1 MLISAQ
7 HISYQLPSREILFQ
21 HVHFTLQKGDKA
33 AIAGN
38 NGVGKSTLL
47 KIIAGRETPASGTVQ
62 IHHAYYY
69 VPQHFGHFNTL
80 TVAQACGIAEKRSAL
95 DAILAGSTDPHDY
108 DVLGDDWDIAARTEA
123 AFAKWDLGYL
133 QPDQLLSTLS
143 GGEKTRVFLAG
154 IDIFEPTV
162 VLLDE
167 PTNHLDAKAREQL
180 YEWIATTS
188 ASLLVVSHDQQLLR
202 LCKPIWELHRDGI
215 RAYGGNYDFYVAQK
229 ATETAALQQKVA
241 HQEKTLKEAKKQQQ
255 EAMERKQHADAQAK
269 KHLENAGLPKILQ
282 NTRKNNAEVST
293 AKLKEVHTEKV
304 AELQAGWQELAAMT
318 QVQRMMKGYFEQ
330 STLHKGKV
338 LLEANGVNFGWGA
351 TSEGPAENG
360 GQGTQVTLPEETGA
374 TSLLW
379 QAPLSFTIRSGDR
392 LAITGRNGSG
402 KSTLLQLLLGQL
414 TPTTGT
420 LYRAPQ
426 RGLLLDQDY
435 TLVDRNNTVL
445 QQALSYNDS
454 ALEVAMVK
462 TILVNF
468 LFGPDSWDKSCAVLS
483 GGEML
488 RLSLC
493 SMSLQNKT
501 PDTIFLDEPT
511 NNLDLQNIRM
521 LTQIFQSYP
530 GTLVLISHDA
540 AFTAEV
546 GVTEVLE
553 LSR

>member
-21 HVHFTLQKGDKA
+21 NVHFTLQKGDKA

-80 TVAQACGIAEKRSAL
+80 TVAQACGVAEKRSAL
-95 DAILAGSTDPHDY
+95 DAILAGSTDPHNY

-123 AFAKWDLGYL
+123 AFEKWDLGYL

-154 IDIFEPTV
+154 INIFEPTV

-215 RAYGGNYDFYVAQK
+215 RAYGGNYDFYAAQK
-229 ATETAALQQKVA
+229 ATETAALQQRVA

-269 KHLENAGLPKILQ
+269 KHLKSAGLPKILQ

-318 QVQRMMKGYFEQ
+318 QVQRMMKGFFEQ
-330 STLHKGKV
+330 SALHKGKV

-351 TSEGPAENG
+351 P
-360 GQGTQVTLPEETGA
+360 
-374 TSLLW
+374 LW

-414 TPTTGT
+414 TPAIGT

-435 TLVDRNNTVL
+435 TLVDRNKTVL
-445 QQALSYNDS
+445 QQALSYNGTK
-454 ALEVAMVK
+454 LEVAMVK

-501 PDTIFLDEPT
+501 PDIIFLDEPT

-546 GVTEVLE
+546 GITEVLE

>member
-1 MLISAQ
+1 
-7 HISYQLPSREILFQ
+7 
-21 HVHFTLQKGDKA
+21 
-33 AIAGN
+33 
-38 NGVGKSTLL
+38 
-47 KIIAGRETPASGTVQ
+47 
-62 IHHAYYY
+62 
-69 VPQHFGHFNTL
+69 
-80 TVAQACGIAEKRSAL
+80 
-95 DAILAGSTDPHDY
+95 
-108 DVLGDDWDIAARTEA
+108 
-123 AFAKWDLGYL
+123 
-133 QPDQLLSTLS
+133 
-143 GGEKTRVFLAG
+143 
-154 IDIFEPTV
+154 
-162 VLLDE
+162 
-167 PTNHLDAKAREQL
+167 
-180 YEWIATTS
+180 
-188 ASLLVVSHDQQLLR
+188 
-202 LCKPIWELHRDGI
+202 
-215 RAYGGNYDFYVAQK
+215 
-229 ATETAALQQKVA
+229 LQQRVA

-269 KHLENAGLPKILQ
+269 KHLKSAGLPKILQ
-282 NTRKNNAEVST
+282 NKRKNNAEVST

-318 QVQRMMKGYFEQ
+318 QVQRMMKGFFEQ
-330 STLHKGKV
+330 SALHKGKV

-351 TSEGPAENG
+351 AAPGEKKERPTPEAAT
-360 GQGTQVTLPEETGA
+360 TQQPSSSRNALPEEA
-374 TSLLW
+374 SLLW

-414 TPTTGT
+414 TPATGT

-435 TLVDRNNTVL
+435 TLVDRNKTVL
-445 QQALSYNDS
+445 QQALSYNDTN
-454 ALEVAMVK
+454 LEVAMVK

-468 LFGPDSWDKSCAVLS
+468 LFGPDSWDKPCAVLS

-501 PDTIFLDEPT
+501 PDIIFLDEPT